1 MMQNHAS
8 DLEGMANRVGSQL
21 FISRLSSYTT
31 IERLE
36 SLFSPFGSV
45 SEARLI
51 RDPKTQRPKGFG
63 FVTFQ
68 SPVEAKKALQ
78 AMNGRIVDGRLI
90 FVEFAK
96 TRRHGVDAASR

>member
-1 MMQNHAS
+1 
-8 DLEGMANRVGSQL
+8 MANRLGTQL

-36 SLFSPFGSV
+36 TLFSPFGSV

-68 SPVEAKKALQ
+68 SPDEAKKALQ
-78 AMNGRIVDGRLI
+78 AMDGRIVDGRLI

-96 TRRHGVDAASR
+96 TRGHGVDAASR

>member
-1 MMQNHAS
+1 
-8 DLEGMANRVGSQL
+8 MANRLGSEL

-31 IERLE
+31 IERLK
-36 SLFSPFGSV
+36 SLFSPFGSI
-45 SEARLI
+45 SQARLI
-51 RDPKTQRPKGFG
+51 RDPETQRPKGFG

-78 AMNGRIVDGRLI
+78 AMDGRIVDGRLI

-96 TRRHGVDAASR
+96 TRKHGVDPTSS

>member
-1 MMQNHAS
+1 
-8 DLEGMANRVGSQL
+8 MANRLGSEL

-31 IERLE
+31 LERLKN
-36 SLFSPFGSV
+36 LFSPFGSI

-51 RDPKTQRPKGFG
+51 RDPKTERPKGFG

-68 SPVEAKKALQ
+68 SPAEAKKALK
-78 AMNGRIVDGRLI
+78 AMDGRIVDGRLI

-96 TRRHGVDAASR
+96 TGDMG